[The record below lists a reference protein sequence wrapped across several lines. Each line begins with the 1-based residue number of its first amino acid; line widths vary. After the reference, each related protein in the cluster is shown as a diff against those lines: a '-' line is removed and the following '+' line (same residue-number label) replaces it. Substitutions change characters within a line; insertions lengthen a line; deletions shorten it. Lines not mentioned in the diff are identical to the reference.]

1 MRKYKPILY
10 GTIICGGL
18 LALTV
23 VIVYNRYNSF
33 KEVEQKA
40 LYNEALNAKN
50 RLENCLYHAIA
61 PAQTLKFII
70 EYYGVPYDFDEV
82 AATLMKNNN
91 CASSIQL
98 VEKGVITKVYP
109 MKGNE
114 VVIGYN
120 IFKDSLRNREAAKA
134 ITSENLYFAGPLSLK
149 QGGIGIIGRV
159 PYFLN
164 SRFAGFA
171 AVIIKMDTLIKTA
184 QLSNTEKSNY
194 NYQLSK
200 INLNTGQKEYF
211 IGKKSENNG
220 SATVSIH
227 LPMGE
232 WILEVEAKKSVR
244 LFHFIYT
251 IIMGTVLS
259 LSGGILTVYL
269 LYLPKKLELK
279 VAERTEQIRKHEV
292 LLTRNLSEIEDQ
304 NRKLKEIAWI
314 QSHKFRA
321 PLARILGLLNVY
333 KMTDDDDDRENLIA
347 NVEKSA
353 LELDHVIH
361 EITRHSEEVKENH
374 KE

>member
-18 LALTV
+18 LALTI

-200 INLNTGQKEYF
+200 IN
-211 IGKKSENNG
+211 
-220 SATVSIH
+220 
-227 LPMGE
+227 
-232 WILEVEAKKSVR
+232 
-244 LFHFIYT
+244 
-251 IIMGTVLS
+251 
-259 LSGGILTVYL
+259 
-269 LYLPKKLELK
+269 
-279 VAERTEQIRKHEV
+279 
-292 LLTRNLSEIEDQ
+292 
-304 NRKLKEIAWI
+304 
-314 QSHKFRA
+314 
-321 PLARILGLLNVY
+321 
-333 KMTDDDDDRENLIA
+333 
-347 NVEKSA
+347 
-353 LELDHVIH
+353 
-361 EITRHSEEVKENH
+361 
-374 KE
+374 

>member
-1 MRKYKPILY
+1 
-10 GTIICGGL
+10 
-18 LALTV
+18 
-23 VIVYNRYNSF
+23 
-33 KEVEQKA
+33 Q
-40 LYNEALNAKN
+40 
-50 RLENCLYHAIA
+50 
-61 PAQTLKFII
+61 
-70 EYYGVPYDFDEV
+70 
-82 AATLMKNNN
+82 
-91 CASSIQL
+91 
-98 VEKGVITKVYP
+98 
-109 MKGNE
+109 
-114 VVIGYN
+114 
-120 IFKDSLRNREAAKA
+120 
-134 ITSENLYFAGPLSLK
+134 
-149 QGGIGIIGRV
+149 
-159 PYFLN
+159 
-164 SRFAGFA
+164 
-171 AVIIKMDTLIKTA
+171 
-184 QLSNTEKSNY
+184 
-194 NYQLSK
+194 
-200 INLNTGQKEYF
+200 EYF

-333 KMTDDDDDRENLIA
+333 KMTDDYDDRENLIA